1 MATYI
6 VKPNQNIF
14 DVSIHLYGTIE
25 GVFDLLITNTWLNMN
40 TDLQTGMEL
49 EYHEGFILNESVV
62 STLNSEGIIPS
73 NSERH
78 TYYKH
83 PDDDLIAV
91 CFISEELPMT
101 SFIIGGE
108 GAMLVDWGD
117 NSDIER
123 IILSH
128 TNQRVTHYFD
138 NTVESRRIK
147 IYGDTSTLK
156 LTYWNT
162 TDMDSAIYITRP
174 ITVDEY
180 VSHANGYTL
189 SGLFLFEGTYR
200 VDLTEC
206 TVSNLLPIGDMDLQ
220 ELDLRKVHFTST
232 NVLDEYLQHI
242 VANYGTRRGCTVY
255 LDTEPSDIGWAAI
268 NTILGE
274 SEWNSPT
281 PWRFIIN
288 GITYTYTS

>member
-14 DVSIHLYGTIE
+14 DISVHLYGTIE
-25 GVFDLLITNTWLNMN
+25 GIFDLLITNTWLNMN
-40 TDLQTGMEL
+40 TDLKTGMEL
-49 EYHEGFILNESVV
+49 EYHEGFVLNESVV
-62 STLNSEGIIPS
+62 STLNNENIVPS
-73 NSERH
+73 NGERH

-83 PDDDLIAV
+83 PEEGLLAV

-108 GAMLVDWGD
+108 GVMLVDWGD
-117 NSDIER
+117 NSEVER

-128 TNQRVTHYFD
+128 TNQRITHYFD

-147 IYGDTSTLK
+147 LYGNTATLK

-162 TDMDSAIYITRP
+162 TDMDCAIYMTHP
-174 ITVDEY
+174 IVVDEY
-180 VSHANGYTL
+180 VSHANGFTL

-206 TVSNLLPIGDMDLQ
+206 TVSNLLPIGDMELQ
-220 ELDLRKVHFTST
+220 ELDLRKVHFTSIS
-232 NVLDEYLQHI
+232 VLDEYLQYI
-242 VANYGTRRGCTVY
+242 VDNYGTRRGCTVY
-255 LDTEPSDIGWAAI
+255 LDTEPSEAGWAAI

-274 SEWNSPT
+274 SEWNSSIR
-281 PWRFIIN
+281 WKFIIN
-288 GITYTYTS
+288 EITYTSTL